1 MSSLGHVFSSQ
12 TRTEVL
18 RALVWL
24 RKPQGIRH
32 LARLTRRGPRSV
44 ERALAALI
52 DEERIL
58 RRETPQGHPGYLL
71 DPLHPDYQRIIA
83 LFNTDRRMELRS
95 RTTTLT
101 QKASSV
107 CDFMDEGL
115 RLVAAGRKSLHASH

>member
-18 RALVWL
+18 RALAWL

-52 DEERIL
+52 DEGRIL
-58 RRETPQGHPGYLL
+58 RSETPQGYPGYLL
-71 DPLHPDYQRIIA
+71 NRSHPDYQRLKA
-83 LFNTDRRMELRS
+83 LFETDRKMELRS
-95 RTTTLT
+95 RATTLT
-101 QKASSV
+101 HKASSV

-115 RLVAAGRKSLHASH
+115 RLITTGRKSLHASH